1 MNDENV
7 ALTTGFP
14 ATVDGYTLVDLDLR
28 IRLGEYFNGR
38 DAALQFNVTNL
49 LDELYVGG
57 FGGSLTRDD
66 LPFVQI
72 GAPRAA
78 SVSLILGY

>member
-1 MNDENV
+1 MNDENLP
-7 ALTTGFP
+7 LTTGFP
-14 ATVDGYTLVDLDLR
+14 ATVDSYTLVDLDLR

-38 DAALQFNVTNL
+38 DAAVQFNITNL
-49 LDELYVGG
+49 FDELYVGG
-57 FGGSLTRDD
+57 FGGGLTAGD

-72 GAPRAA
+72 GPPRAA